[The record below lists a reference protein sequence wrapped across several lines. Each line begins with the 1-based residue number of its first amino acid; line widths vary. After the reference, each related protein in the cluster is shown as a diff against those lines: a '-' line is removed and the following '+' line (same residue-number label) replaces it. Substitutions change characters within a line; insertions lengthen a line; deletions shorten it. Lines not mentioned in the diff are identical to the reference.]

1 MLLIGLGGGL
11 LGARGLWLVAAAALG
26 WPAALVM
33 GGVGAG
39 MGFMVGALALAAA
52 NAGLG
57 YLVGM
62 GARRLWRRMRT
73 ASPRPVG

>member
-1 MLLIGLGGGL
+1 MLLIGVNGGL
-11 LGARGLWLVAAAALG
+11 LGARGLWLVAAAVLG

-39 MGFMVGALALAAA
+39 IGFMVGALALAAA

-62 GARRLWRRMRT
+62 GARRMWRRMRA
-73 ASPRPVG
+73 ASPRPAG